1 MRVNGKDIWDFEE
14 RDAYLMKVFV
24 DLQDQLTQG
33 DMAMGGAPEQSVP
46 SAPSAR
52 PTPVPLEDM
61 PDDDLPF

>member
-1 MRVNGKDIWDFEE
+1 
-14 RDAYLMKVFV
+14 MKVFV
-24 DLQDQLTQG
+24 DLQDQLAQG